1 VEPVNERFG
10 PDNARDLI
18 RNYDLVLD
26 GADNFPTRYLINDAA
41 VLEHRPIVHGSIF
54 NYEGQVSVFSPPAG
68 PCYRCLFPEPTP
80 PGTVPS
86 CAEAGVLGVL
96 PGVIGTI
103 QATEAIKLLTGIG
116 TPLIGKVLT
125 YDALDMSFRKLT
137 LRRDPTC
144 ALCGNSPT
152 ITSAELIDW
161 ACDAGDLAI
170 TQMDIAA
177 YNDLRVADAPHLL
190 LDVRERR
197 EVEAGSIDGS
207 MHIPLSNLADQL
219 PQLEPW
225 RDGPIVCQCQSGIR
239 SQEAAELL
247 RREGFRNVVNLAGGY
262 LAWLA
267 ADTST

>member
-1 VEPVNERFG
+1 MRGELRESSVL
-10 PDNARDLI
+10 AASLLDL
-18 RNYDLVLD
+18 
-26 GADNFPTRYLINDAA
+26 A
-41 VLEHRPIVHGSIF
+41 
-54 NYEGQVSVFSPPAG
+54 
-68 PCYRCLFPEPTP
+68 
-80 PGTVPS
+80 
-86 CAEAGVLGVL
+86 
-96 PGVIGTI
+96 
-103 QATEAIKLLTGIG
+103 
-116 TPLIGKVLT
+116 
-125 YDALDMSFRKLT
+125 
-137 LRRDPTC
+137 RRDGTR
-144 ALCGNSPT
+144 
-152 ITSAELIDW
+152 EVW
-161 ACDAGDLAI
+161 DAGDLEI

-177 YNDLRVADAPHLL
+177 YDDLRVADTPHLL

-247 RREGFRNVVNLAGGY
+247 RREGFRNIVNLAGGY